1 MLCTWCTMVMMCF
14 CQQVSNFEIL
24 GMMVILYKGV
34 TDLTLTK
41 KMWTI
46 WRLCRWVKYPQSPK
60 ALSSTRL
67 NTMRRTPCIAWLKT
81 SIGAVLNPVDA
92 RASAQVDGE
101 PFRFVMDPWNARTP
115 NANTEKFTSL
125 QTRLTLIAQT
135 NVYTASTALR
145 INCSARKYI
154 ENDRCHKKMMVI

>member
-1 MLCTWCTMVMMCF
+1 MMCF

-46 WRLCRWVKYPQSPK
+46 WRLCRWLKYPQSPK

-67 NTMRRTPCIAWLKT
+67 NTMRRTPCVVRLTT

-101 PFRFVMDPWNARTP
+101 PFRFVVDPWNARTP